1 MQVVSSLDVAAQKR
15 EVTLPLNGG
24 KATKTLFLGPWEKPR
39 TPETGVSPQ
48 AYTVRQEHQNI
59 THAHYHQTEQW
70 QVIVEGAG
78 KLGRTDVAPVALHF
92 TDPYTAYGPIVPE
105 QEGLTYFTLRARS
118 DPGACMLATPGV
130 KEAIRPS
137 KRRFILKGKS
147 DLRIATP
154 EAMRAR
160 TETVLDVIVERHA
173 DGLAAWMLRL
183 PPGAQANLTT
193 WPAECGGAGR
203 HLMVA
208 AGTLIHEGKPL
219 PYESL
224 AFACAGEGGPVVTA
238 GSDGAEVLIMQY
250 PQPDPTLL
258 DGASAP
264 YSTDGR

>member
-15 EVTLPLNGG
+15 EVTLPLGGG

-70 QVIVEGAG
+70 QVIIEGAG
-78 KLGRTDVAPVALHF
+78 KLGRTNVAPVALHF

-137 KRRFILKGKS
+137 KRRFILKGAS
-147 DLRIATP
+147 ELRIATP

-160 TETVLDVIVERHA
+160 TETVLDAIVEPHA

-183 PPGAQANLTT
+183 PPGAPST
-193 WPAECGGAGR
+193 WPAECGGAAR
-203 HLMVA
+203 HIMVA

-224 AFACAGEGGPVVTA
+224 AFACAGEGGPDAIA
-238 GSDGAEVLIMQY
+238 GPDGAEVLIMQY
-250 PQPDPTLL
+250 PQPDPALL
-258 DGASAP
+258 GGASAP

>member
-15 EVTLPLNGG
+15 EITLPLGGG
-24 KATKTLFLGPWEKPR
+24 KATKTLFLGKWEKPR
-39 TPETGVSPQ
+39 TPEPGVSPQ
-48 AYTVRQEHQNI
+48 GYTVRQEHQNI

-70 QVIVEGAG
+70 QVIVEGGG
-78 KLGRTDVAPVALHF
+78 KLGRANVAPVALHF

-118 DPGACMLATPGV
+118 DPGACTL
-130 KEAIRPS
+130 RPS
-137 KRRFILKGKS
+137 KRRFILKDTS
-147 DLRIATP
+147 ELRIGTP
-154 EAMRAR
+154 EALRAR
-160 TETVLDVIVERHA
+160 KETALDTIVERHD

-183 PPGAQANLTT
+183 PPGVPAA

-208 AGTLIHEGKPL
+208 AGTLIHDGKSL

-224 AFACAGEGGPVVTA
+224 AFAYAGEGGPDATA
-238 GSDGAEVLIMQY
+238 GPDGAEVLIMQY
-250 PQPDPTLL
+250 PQPDPALL
-258 DGASAP
+258 GGASAP

>member
-1 MQVVSSLDVAAQKR
+1 MQVVSSLDAAALKR
-15 EVTLPLNGG
+15 EITLPMGGG
-24 KATKTLFLGPWEKPR
+24 KATKTLFLGTWEKPQK
-39 TPETGVSPQ
+39 PETGVSPQ

-78 KLGRTDVAPVALHF
+78 KLGRANVAPVALHF

-118 DPGACMLATPGV
+118 DPGACMLAAPGV

-137 KRRFILKGKS
+137 KRRFILKGAS
-147 DLRIATP
+147 ELRIGTP
-154 EAMRAR
+154 AAMRAR
-160 TETVLDVIVERHA
+160 KETVLDVIVERHA
-173 DGLAAWMLRL
+173 DALAAWMLRL
-183 PPGAQANLTT
+183 PPGAPAA

-224 AFACAGEGGPVVTA
+224 AFASAGEGGPDAYA
-238 GSDGAEVLIMQY
+238 GPDGAEVLIMQY
-250 PQPDPTLL
+250 PTPDAALL
-258 DGASAP
+258 DGVSAP

>member
-1 MQVVSSLDVAAQKR
+1 MQVVSSLDVAALKR
-15 EVTLPLNGG
+15 EITLPMGGG
-24 KATKTLFLGPWEKPR
+24 KATKTLYLGTWEKPR
-39 TPETGVSPQ
+39 TPEPGVSPQ

-70 QVIVEGAG
+70 QVIVKGTG
-78 KLGRTDVAPVALHF
+78 KLGRANVAPVALHF

-105 QEGLTYFTLRARS
+105 LEGVTYFTLRARS
-118 DPGACMLATPGV
+118 DPGACMLAAPGV

-137 KRRFILKGKS
+137 KRRFILKGAS
-147 DLRIATP
+147 ELRIGTP

-160 TETVLDVIVERHA
+160 EETALDVIVEQHT

-183 PPGAQANLTT
+183 PPGAPAA
-193 WPAECGGAGR
+193 WPADCGGAGR

-219 PYESL
+219 PDESL
-224 AFACAGEGGPVVTA
+224 AVACAGEGGPDASA
-238 GSDGAEVLIMQY
+238 GPEGAEVLIMQY

-258 DGASAP
+258 DGVSAP